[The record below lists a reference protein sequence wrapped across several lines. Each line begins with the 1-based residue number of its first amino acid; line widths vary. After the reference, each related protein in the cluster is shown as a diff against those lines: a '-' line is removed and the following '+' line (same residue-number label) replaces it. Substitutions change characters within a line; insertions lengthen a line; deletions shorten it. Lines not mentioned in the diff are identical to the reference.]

1 MTEDPRIES
10 EADLSGSRELSE
22 FANTSASTRTK
33 YEESLYSTQ
42 FKIES
47 FNSQNS

>member
-1 MTEDPRIES
+1 MTEDPRIQS

-22 FANTSASTRTK
+22 FANISASTRTK

-42 FKIES
+42 FKNRK
-47 FNSQNS
+47 F